1 MLMIGADLQCDKS
14 VMVKLV
20 VDAEV
25 REVLF
30 HRSGAMPLG
39 LHLIVSV
46 RRHTIEIEGV
56 YMQVTA
62 PPR

>member
-1 MLMIGADLQCDKS
+1 
-14 VMVKLV
+14 MVKLV

-30 HRSGAMPLG
+30 YRSCAVHLG

>member
-1 MLMIGADLQCDKS
+1 MLMIGADPECDAP

-25 REVLF
+25 TVGLF
-30 HRSGAMPLG
+30 YQSGAMHLG
-39 LHLIVSV
+39 LNLIVSI
-46 RRHTIEIEGV
+46 RRHTIEREGAYV
-56 YMQVTA
+56 QVTA

>member
-1 MLMIGADLQCDKS
+1 MLMIGADPQCDTP

-30 HRSGAMPLG
+30 YRSCAVHLG

>member
-1 MLMIGADLQCDKS
+1 MLMIGTDPEYDTP

-30 HRSGAMPLG
+30 YRSGATYLG
-39 LHLIVSV
+39 LHLIVSI
-46 RRHTIEIEGV
+46 RRHTIESEGV
-56 YMQVTA
+56 YIQVTA

>member
-1 MLMIGADLQCDKS
+1 MLMIGADPQCDKS

-30 HRSGAMPLG
+30 YRSGMHLG